1 MVSCYH
7 RKPFHDYFRA
17 NFSDYRSEKA
27 PGEAVRAQKLA
38 GAGAVSRE

>member
-7 RKPFHDYFRA
+7 RKSFHDYFRA
-17 NFSDYRSEKA
+17 NFSDYRPEKA
-27 PGEAVRAQKLA
+27 PGEAVA